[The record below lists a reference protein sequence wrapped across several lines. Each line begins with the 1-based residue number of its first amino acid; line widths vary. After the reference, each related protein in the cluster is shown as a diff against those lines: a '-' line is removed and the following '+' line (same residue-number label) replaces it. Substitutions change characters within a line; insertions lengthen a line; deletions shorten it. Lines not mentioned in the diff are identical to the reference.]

1 MKIVN
6 RPFEG
11 VIVIEPQRHIDE
23 RGFFLESY
31 ESKRFESEEIT
42 SNFVQDNHSRSNKG
56 VLRGL
61 HFTRKKKQAQLLTV
75 IRGSIFDV
83 VVDIRPQSK
92 TFGKW
97 YGTELRDDKIC
108 QIYMEHGFAHGFYVL
123 SDYADLHYKVTEKYD
138 GSDEGGLRWND
149 EKIAINWPSLNPL
162 ISERDKQH
170 PFWKDYLGT
179 QEILN

>member
-1 MKIVN
+1 LKVVIK
-6 RPFEG
+6 PFNG
-11 VIVIEPQRHIDE
+11 VVILEPQRYKDE

-31 ESKRFESEEIT
+31 ESKRFELEGIPP
-42 SNFVQDNHSRSNKG
+42 NFIQDNHSRSIKG

-75 IRGSIFDV
+75 IRGNIFDV
-83 VVDIRPQSK
+83 VVDIRPHSK

-97 YGTELRDDKIC
+97 FGTEIGDDKSC

-149 EKIAINWPSLNPL
+149 AKIGINWPSLSPL
-162 ISERDKQH
+162 LSKRDEQH
-170 PFWKDYLGT
+170 PFWDDYLAT
-179 QEILN
+179 L